1 MANQINQDQI
11 TAKLSQIQ
19 SKGLESTFSLS
30 EAALENAE
38 KLAALNYAASKE
50 ALVNAQDNFQAVL
63 TAKDPKQVTEL
74 MSVEALQEVSDL
86 ATDYQRKV
94 TQVLRD
100 SNKEFASVVD
110 ASIDEIQSSVQDWMN
125 TLASNAP
132 AGSDVFVSAF
142 KTSYGSMLQGFE
154 QFRAAS
160 KEALATAEKSADQAM
175 DTVKGQINQVK
186 KASTPASRGRKA
198 AK

>member
-1 MANQINQDQI
+1 MNQDQI

-38 KLAALNYAASKE
+38 KLATLNYAASKE
-50 ALVNAQDNFQAVL
+50 ALVNAQDSFQAVL

-100 SNKEFASVVD
+100 SNKELASVVD

-132 AGSDVFVSAF
+132 AGSDVFISAF

>member
-1 MANQINQDQI
+1 MNQDQI

>member
-1 MANQINQDQI
+1 MNQYQI

>member
-1 MANQINQDQI
+1 MNQDQI

-186 KASTPASRGRKA
+186 KASTPASRGRQA

>member
-1 MANQINQDQI
+1 MNQDQI

-86 ATDYQRKV
+86 ATDYQHKV

-142 KTSYGSMLQGFE
+142 KTSYGSMLQGLN
-154 QFRAAS
+154 S
-160 KEALATAEKSADQAM
+160 SVLL
-175 DTVKGQINQVK
+175 VK
-186 KASTPASRGRKA
+186 KPWLLLK
-198 AK
+198 KC